1 MTGDHSI
8 LYSYGRLPIIG
19 LWVNRIGPWLG
30 PLVVD
35 FLVIQNRHP
44 DRASW
49 AFNLG
54 YRQAG

>member
-8 LYSYGRLPIIG
+8 LCSYGRLPITG
-19 LWVNRIGPWLG
+19 LWVNGIGSWLG

-35 FLVIQNRHP
+35 FLVIQNRHL

-54 YRQAG
+54 HRQAA